1 MDDIQAANQAY
12 YDALSAR
19 DLAAMASVW
28 DQSAEATNIAP
39 PIRPVAHVGWP
50 AIRGN
55 YEQFWGSLSSLT
67 VTMSDPI
74 ITVRGDV
81 AWVHGIEQTRRIA
94 LDGAASGGS
103 NYGTS
108 IFIRRDGRWWMMFH
122 QATVIPAP

>member
-1 MDDIQAANQAY
+1 MNDIRAANQAY

-19 DLAAMASVW
+19 DLAAMADVW

-39 PIRPVAHVGWP
+39 PIRPLAHAGWP
-50 AIRGN
+50 AIRRN

-81 AWVHGIEQTRRIA
+81 AWVHGVEQARRTA
-94 LDGAASGGS
+94 LDGATSGGF
-103 NYGTS
+103 NYGSS
-108 IFIRRDGRWWMMFH
+108 IFIRRDNRWWMVFH
-122 QATVIPAP
+122 QASVIPAS